1 MLLPI
6 RPVAVI
12 ATNISINAIGTDGV
26 DLTSTASRRKSVP
39 AAFNQILGH
48 KRRAIAEPGGDCDQ
62 PAVGLSDHSRHQ
74 RSAEEPVTPQ
84 IQVEHLLHSTII
96 ASASAYFKLHLTT
109 DVGKESDAPGI
120 TKYDL
125 HEDVD
130 PEQVEAAGAVL
141 ELMYKQ
147 KVPSGLDIKMM
158 LAMLQ
163 VRVRVREIEQRL
175 NTQNYL
181 PDDASSLW
189 LLSPRL

>member
-1 MLLPI
+1 MLLLI
-6 RPVAVI
+6 KPVAI
-12 ATNISINAIGTDGV
+12 NANNISINAGCIDGG
-26 DLTSTASRRKSVP
+26 DLTSAACRKESVP
-39 AAFNQILGH
+39 AASNQILGH
-48 KRRAIAEPGGDCDQ
+48 KRRAIAEPGEDCDQ
-62 PAVGLSDHSRHQ
+62 PAVGSSDHSQHQ
-74 RSAEEPVTPQ
+74 RSAEEPVIPT

-109 DVGKESDAPGI
+109 DVGKDSDAPGI

-130 PEQVEAAGAVL
+130 PDQVEAAGAVL

-163 VRVRVREIEQRL
+163 VKVRELELVYR
-175 NTQNYL
+175 
-181 PDDASSLW
+181 
-189 LLSPRL
+189 